1 MPPLQQSHKPEINFL
16 IILLDFDQTM
26 FGEEKMF
33 SWQMI
38 LLENV
43 GKPGE
48 RKLTALVCFIVFFC
62 FFFKAN
68 LHLLK
73 KDINQLYKYSDII
86 STVKTQCF

>member
-1 MPPLQQSHKPEINFL
+1 MPPLLQSHKPEINFL

-48 RKLTALVCFIVFFC
+48 RKLIALYC
-62 FFFKAN
+62 
-68 LHLLK
+68 
-73 KDINQLYKYSDII
+73 
-86 STVKTQCF
+86 